1 MIQKFEYENVESK
14 EKGNVV
20 IFRLV
25 QPDRHKN

>member
-14 EKGNVV
+14 EKGTVV

-25 QPDRHKN
+25 QPGPHKN